1 MLIKEKLETF
11 AFSPAETVV
20 VDYLL
25 TAPEALDQLSIQEIA
40 AQTYTQ
46 PSTLVRIAKN
56 SILTV
61 GNLLRNTI

>member
-40 AQTYTQ
+40 AQTYT
-46 PSTLVRIAKN
+46 
-56 SILTV
+56 
-61 GNLLRNTI
+61 